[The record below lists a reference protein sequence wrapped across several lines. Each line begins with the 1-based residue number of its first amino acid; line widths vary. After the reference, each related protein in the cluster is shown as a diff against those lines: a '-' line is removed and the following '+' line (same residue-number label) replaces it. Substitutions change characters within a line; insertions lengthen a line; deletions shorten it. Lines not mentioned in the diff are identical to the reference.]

1 MADFWNI
8 GNTTVR
14 NPERIIGALR
24 VFQKYYDGE
33 KSFSSNQ
40 KQQGAFFEKLLNHNT
55 DGNLISKN
63 DKTQIPIYTKQE
75 KPTSMDDTEYN
86 QKNGRMYLSA
96 MDEIGFTNAYETL
109 AIVTSSGKVYLKY
122 PELESDIWLRQLL
135 KYQIPNHQKTI
146 NEVNLRPGFVL
157 LKLMLELDGLTKFEL
172 GLANLIKNENLI
184 KITETIKNYRES
196 YLKAKKENEITNLQ
210 CKFMTKQIL
219 EYFSNEYESRKKK
232 LQEIIQ
238 SVKTNSLSRD
248 KNIETELTEIFA
260 LGKGGNTPKAKD
272 SKKQIL
278 NLIKNGDFVLEN
290 HEMVLEN
297 YFLAV
302 KSTTIWSDYVD
313 LNRRYLMMCR
323 MVHWYQKDQEPRK
336 LVVLD
341 EYKELVKSAISSL
354 GPIHKVNTTT
364 EKDAYKKYLNDVN
377 HPKLNFDDESVLTLK
392 IAGLIKKLHEI
403 NKDVKIIRQKAEF
416 ISDDRLRYNRL
427 FHRLQLEKENY
438 FAKTLDTDKIKKE
451 FEELTK
457 KPKAITPT
465 KLESLIWQAILSIGG
480 YRNHPSM
487 SRNFHV
493 DSNYESIFTAA
504 GDRPD
509 MQFDYGDVDEIIEVT
524 KNEGISQWKAER
536 EPVPRHVATHK
547 FFCKKESR
555 GLFIAP
561 TIDKSTQDQFYLN
574 SSKKLFEIVKEESI
588 EVNIVTLSFQQF
600 FDVYVYCKD
609 SKSSEK
615 LWLKTLNELHS
626 LIDNTKN
633 QMDWAEKIDQYV
645 RNLSKCQTKIS
656 E

>member
-24 VFQKYYDGE
+24 IFQKYYDGE
-33 KSFSSNQ
+33 KSFSANQ
-40 KQQGAFFEKLLNHNT
+40 KQQGEFFEKLLNHNT

-63 DKTQIPIYTKQE
+63 DKIQIPIYTKQE
-75 KPTSMDDTEYN
+75 KTTSMDDDEYN

-96 MDEIGFTNAYETL
+96 MDEIGFTNAYESP

-146 NEVNLRPGFVL
+146 NEANLRPGFVL
-157 LKLMLELDGLTKFEL
+157 LKLILELDGLTKFEL
-172 GLANLIKNENLI
+172 GLANLIKSENLVE
-184 KITETIKNYRES
+184 ITETIQNYRKL
-196 YLKAKKENEITNLQ
+196 YVKAKKENKITNLE

-219 EYFSNEYESRKKK
+219 EYFSNEYESKKKK

-238 SVKTNSLSRD
+238 SVKTKHLSGD
-248 KNIETELTEIFA
+248 ENIEAKLTEIFA

-278 NLIKNGDFVLEN
+278 NLINGGDFMLEN
-290 HEMVLEN
+290 HETVLKN

-302 KSTTIWSDYVD
+302 KSATIWSDYVD

-323 MVHWYQKDQEPRK
+323 MVHWYQKDQEPTK

-341 EYKELVKSAISSL
+341 EYKELVKSAIYSL
-354 GPIHKVNTTT
+354 GPMPKVSTT
-364 EKDAYKKYLNDVN
+364 EEKDTYKKYLNDVN
-377 HPKLNFDDESVLTLK
+377 HPKLNFDDKSIITLK
-392 IAGLIKKLHEI
+392 IGELIQKLQEI
-403 NKDVKIIRQKAEF
+403 SKDVTIIKQKAEF
-416 ISDDRLRYNRL
+416 ISDDRLIYNRL
-427 FHRLQLEKENY
+427 FQRLQLEKESY
-438 FAKTLDTDKIKKE
+438 FAKTLDKNKIKKE
-451 FEELTK
+451 LEELTK

-465 KLESLIWQAILSIGG
+465 KLESLIWQAILSLGG
-480 YRNHPSM
+480 YRNHPSW

-509 MQFDYGDVDEIIEVT
+509 MKFNYGIIHEIVEVT
-524 KNEGISQWKAER
+524 KNEGISQWKAEK
-536 EPVPRHVATHK
+536 EPVPRHIATHK
-547 FFCKKESR
+547 FFNKKESR

-574 SSKKLFEIVKEESI
+574 SSKKLSEIVKEESV

-600 FDVYVYCKD
+600 YDVYIYCIE
-609 SKSSEK
+609 SKFSEK
-615 LWLKTLNELHS
+615 SWLKILNELHS
-626 LIDNTKN
+626 LIDDAKN
-633 QMDWAEKIDQYV
+633 QMNWAEKIDCYV
-645 RNLSKCQTKIS
+645 RNLSK
-656 E
+656 

>member
-24 VFQKYYDGE
+24 IFQKYYDGE
-33 KSFSSNQ
+33 KSFSANQ
-40 KQQGAFFEKLLNHNT
+40 KQQGEFFEKLLNHNT

-63 DKTQIPIYTKQE
+63 DKIQIPIYTKQE
-75 KPTSMDDTEYN
+75 KTTSMDDDEYN

-96 MDEIGFTNAYETL
+96 MDEIGFTNAYESP

-146 NEVNLRPGFVL
+146 NEANLRPGFVL
-157 LKLMLELDGLTKFEL
+157 LKLILELDGLTKFEL
-172 GLANLIKNENLI
+172 GLANLIKSENLVE
-184 KITETIKNYRES
+184 ITETIQNYRKL
-196 YLKAKKENEITNLQ
+196 YVKAKKENKITNLE

-219 EYFSNEYESRKKK
+219 EYFSNEYESKKKK

-238 SVKTNSLSRD
+238 SVKTKHLSGD
-248 KNIETELTEIFA
+248 ENIETKLTEIFA

-278 NLIKNGDFVLEN
+278 NLINGGDFMLEN
-290 HEMVLEN
+290 HETVLKN

-302 KSTTIWSDYVD
+302 KSATIWSDYVD

-323 MVHWYQKDQEPRK
+323 MVHWYQKDQEPTK

-341 EYKELVKSAISSL
+341 EYKELVKSAIYSL
-354 GPIHKVNTTT
+354 GPMPKVSTT
-364 EKDAYKKYLNDVN
+364 EEKDTYKKYLNDVN
-377 HPKLNFDDESVLTLK
+377 HPKLNFDDKSIITLK
-392 IAGLIKKLHEI
+392 IGELIQKLQEI
-403 NKDVKIIRQKAEF
+403 SKDVTIIKQKAEF
-416 ISDDRLRYNRL
+416 ISDDRLIYNRL
-427 FHRLQLEKENY
+427 FQRLQLEKESY
-438 FAKTLDTDKIKKE
+438 FAKTLDKNKIKKE
-451 FEELTK
+451 LEELTK

-465 KLESLIWQAILSIGG
+465 KLESLIWQAILSLGG
-480 YRNHPSM
+480 YRNHPSW

-509 MQFDYGDVDEIIEVT
+509 MKFNYGIIHEIVEVT
-524 KNEGISQWKAER
+524 KNEGISQWKAEK
-536 EPVPRHVATHK
+536 EPVPRHIATHK
-547 FFCKKESR
+547 FFNKKESR

-574 SSKKLFEIVKEESI
+574 SSKKLSEIVKEESV

-600 FDVYVYCKD
+600 YDVYIYCIE
-609 SKSSEK
+609 SKFSEK
-615 LWLKTLNELHS
+615 SWLKILNELHS
-626 LIDNTKN
+626 LIDDAKN
-633 QMDWAEKIDQYV
+633 QMNWAEKIDCYV
-645 RNLSKCQTKIS
+645 RNLSK
-656 E
+656 